1 MKISISMITLNEE
14 INIARAL
21 SSCTF
26 ADEIVVVDG
35 GSTDGTLD
43 ILRSHGKVVLI
54 QHAWEGHFGKQRQ
67 MSLDNCT
74 GDWVV
79 RLDADEAFSQFFEE
93 NIRTLLES
101 TPLDITGYFIRQCNL
116 IGNENYYSK
125 GADDYENIP
134 RIWRNLREVKW
145 EGQVHEMLRVPYGWV
160 DKHWDAYV
168 VHYGFLDKEKLWKK
182 SEQYS
187 QIDKSGFN
195 TPEELVYREYDV
207 QFRPLRSNVSTW
219 VPPYPSEKIS
229 ELPRVAI
236 LRGPNLNLWEMQNYE
251 PLCKSFDITS
261 YTTNQPSFDISH
273 ITLPVVKLPPH
284 PQNPAYM
291 VGLEAELL
299 DKDIIYTADITWIFT
314 YQAAMMKQKF
324 GKRIIALE
332 WENIPFAYEE
342 DEQVREMKR
351 FNRQMVDHF
360 VAVTER
366 AKDALIIEGVPED
379 KITVIPMGIDVNRF
393 RPDDEA
399 RWRLRKEFGIGI
411 EERVV
416 LFTGRMVWEKGIYDL
431 LYAAKL
437 VTQEESVKDV
447 HFRFV
452 VIGKGSESSGIKSRV
467 EELGVGSVVTFIEG
481 YPYHRMHEMYNMADI
496 FVLPSIS
503 TRTWKEQFGM
513 VLIEAMACGLP
524 VISTLSGSIPE
535 VVGDAGILVQSNDPR
550 GLFTAIMK
558 LLKDDT
564 LNKELSIKGRERAI
578 NEFDSQKIAHKFNL
592 LFEELVQSSFRG
604 AVQELACYTGVYVD
618 EVISRIKG
626 VYAQQIKD
634 WGGLSKGML
643 TQEKVNEF
651 YINTDS
657 YLFDLVQYNYENPMY
672 MQGID
677 EITKFCRQVSSERGK
692 LNILDFGGGIG
703 SQIINLSRISGMQLN
718 YADIPGKTFNYAKWR
733 FERRGLDVN
742 MFDASRD
749 DFLGSN
755 RFDVVIMLDVVEHLV
770 EPEKT
775 VKYLIEHI
783 NTNGYLIMFASFFN
797 NNGEAGWHLN
807 VERYTNEGFYNIV
820 KEMGLEMLNSAPLRF
835 FRKAF
840 EESADLIA
848 EIDAAIAEGGLAE
861 ARGFIESYL
870 ELHPL
875 DLSTLVKYAEVCF
888 KLSDYDTALD
898 NLDKVLLFNKDIA
911 GAAELKR
918 KIESYVSYSAGEK
931 VINDSTSHN
940 QKGIDKAIDRD
951 YFRQVRK
958 EVEALVP
965 GEAMRILDVG
975 CGEGILGKRLL
986 DKGAVEVVGIEVDP
1000 MVSERAKENL
1010 SRVLHGDVSSLEL
1023 PFDDGYFDCI
1033 IFADVLE
1040 HLKEPLV
1047 TLRRFNRYLADSGTI
1062 IASIP
1067 NVRYYGVINMLVEG
1081 QWKYQDYGILD
1092 RTHLR
1097 FFAKKDIDSLF
1108 EEAGFEIT
1116 GITANIDP
1124 LYTSLNDPLSGEIS
1138 FGRMNLKGLSH
1149 EELKDLFVIQY
1160 LVKAEKSGNKKV
1172 YNALNIAT
1180 DSEDL
1185 GKAIDILEGYLE
1197 EHPADTDFLYR
1208 HADICYRLG
1217 QLDKSLDSID
1227 KLLLFEPERS
1237 DAIEFKSIISM
1248 VSSKGTT
1255 F

>member
-14 INIARAL
+14 KNIARAL

-43 ILRSHGKVVLI
+43 ILRSHEKVSLI
-54 QHAWEGHFGKQRQ
+54 QHTWEGHFGKQRQ
-67 MSLDNCT
+67 ISLDNCT

-79 RLDADEAFSQFFEE
+79 RLDADEAFSQLLEE
-93 NIRTLLES
+93 NIRAVLES
-101 TPLDITGYFIRQCNL
+101 TPPDIFGYYIRQCNL
-116 IGNENYYSK
+116 IEDENYYSK
-125 GADDYENIP
+125 GADDYENMP
-134 RIWRNLREVKW
+134 RIWRNLKIAKW
-145 EGQVHEMLRVPYGWV
+145 EGRVHEELRGFEGRLA
-160 DKHWDAYV
+160 KHWDAYV
-168 VHYGFLDKEKLWKK
+168 VHYGFLDKERFWKK

-187 QIDKSGFN
+187 QIEESGFN

-207 QFRPLRSNVSTW
+207 QFRPSGSKVSSW
-219 VPPYPSEKIS
+219 VPPYPSGKSS

-261 YTTNQPSFDISH
+261 YTTTQPSFDISH
-273 ITLPVVKLPPH
+273 ITLPVVKLPPN

-291 VGLEAELL
+291 MGLEAELL

-324 GKRIIALE
+324 GNRIIALE

-342 DEQVREMKR
+342 DEQMREMKR

-366 AKDALIIEGVPED
+366 ARDALIIEGVPED

-399 RWRLRKEFGIGI
+399 RWRLRKEFGIGK

-416 LFTGRMVWEKGIYDL
+416 LFTGRLVWEKGIYDL

-437 VTQEESVKDV
+437 VTREDSVRNI
-447 HFRFV
+447 HLRFV

-467 EELGVGSVVTFIEG
+467 EELGVGSVFTFIED
-481 YPYHRMHEMYNMADI
+481 YPYHKMHEMYNMADI

-535 VVGDAGILVQSNDPR
+535 VVGDAGIIVQSNDP
-550 GLFTAIMK
+550 GDLSTAIMK

-564 LNKELSIKGRERAI
+564 LKKELSIKGRERAL
-578 NEFDSQKIAHKFNL
+578 NEFNSQKIAQKFNL
-592 LFEELVQSSFRG
+592 LFEEVVKSSFRG
-604 AVQELACYTGVYVD
+604 AVQELASYTGVDVD
-618 EVISRIKG
+618 EVISRIRG
-626 VYAQQIKD
+626 VYAQPIQV
-634 WGGLSKGML
+634 WGGLSNGML

-677 EITKFCRQVSSERGK
+677 EITRFCRRVSSERGK

-703 SQIINLSRISGMQLN
+703 SQIINLSRISGIRLN

-733 FERRGLDVN
+733 FGRRRLDVN
-742 MFDASRD
+742 MIDACKD

-807 VERYTNEGFYNIV
+807 VERYTNEGFYSIV
-820 KEMGLEMLNSAPLRF
+820 KEMGLEMLNNAPLRF
-835 FRKAF
+835 FRKTF
-840 EESADLIA
+840 EESTDLVA
-848 EIDAAIAEGGLAE
+848 EIDATIAKGRLAE
-861 ARGFIESYL
+861 ARGLIESYL
-870 ELHPL
+870 EMHPL
-875 DLSTLVKYAEVCF
+875 VLSMLVKYAEVCF
-888 KLSDYDTALD
+888 KLNDYNTASDSLE
-898 NLDKVLLFNKDIA
+898 KVLLFNKDAA
-911 GAAELKR
+911 GAVELKR
-918 KIESYVSYSAGEK
+918 KIESYVS
-931 VINDSTSHN
+931 
-940 QKGIDKAIDRD
+940 
-951 YFRQVRK
+951 
-958 EVEALVP
+958 
-965 GEAMRILDVG
+965 M
-975 CGEGILGKRLL
+975 
-986 DKGAVEVVGIEVDP
+986 
-1000 MVSERAKENL
+1000 
-1010 SRVLHGDVSSLEL
+1010 
-1023 PFDDGYFDCI
+1023 
-1033 IFADVLE
+1033 
-1040 HLKEPLV
+1040 
-1047 TLRRFNRYLADSGTI
+1047 
-1062 IASIP
+1062 
-1067 NVRYYGVINMLVEG
+1067 
-1081 QWKYQDYGILD
+1081 
-1092 RTHLR
+1092 
-1097 FFAKKDIDSLF
+1097 
-1108 EEAGFEIT
+1108 
-1116 GITANIDP
+1116 
-1124 LYTSLNDPLSGEIS
+1124 
-1138 FGRMNLKGLSH
+1138 
-1149 EELKDLFVIQY
+1149 
-1160 LVKAEKSGNKKV
+1160 
-1172 YNALNIAT
+1172 
-1180 DSEDL
+1180 
-1185 GKAIDILEGYLE
+1185 
-1197 EHPADTDFLYR
+1197 
-1208 HADICYRLG
+1208 
-1217 QLDKSLDSID
+1217 
-1227 KLLLFEPERS
+1227 
-1237 DAIEFKSIISM
+1237 
-1248 VSSKGTT
+1248 
-1255 F
+1255 